1 VNQAFLEQ
9 QTDAIVGSIQS
20 LLNAMRQPGPYDNTF
35 LDIVKEI
42 TTVVESVVKES
53 KAALSG
59 TDVSNSAGVIL
70 GDLTSVSGQL
80 SNFGREMV
88 ESAPTKNLKQK
99 MASSSYEIAKFV
111 KELLNLLE

>member
-1 VNQAFLEQ
+1 MEQ
-9 QTDAIVGSIQS
+9 QTDTIVASIQD
-20 LLNAMRQPGPYDNTF
+20 LLNAMRQPGPYDKSF
-35 LDIVKEI
+35 LEIVKEI
-42 TTVVESVVKES
+42 TIVVEAVVRES
-53 KAALSG
+53 KTALSG

-70 GDLTSVSGQL
+70 GDLTSVSSQL

-88 ESAPTKNLKQK
+88 ETAPTKNLKQK